1 MCMRAGTSRGPFFLL
16 EDLPADPEVRD
27 RVLLAAMGSPDPRQ
41 VDGLGGATTV
51 TSKVAMVSP
60 SQRPGIDVDYRFAQ
74 VWLDKAIVDT
84 APSCGNMLA
93 GVGPFA
99 IERGLVAAE
108 ADETRVRIFDVNTGS
123 RIEAIV
129 QTPGGA
135 VTYAGDQRID
145 GVPGTGAP
153 VVLTFSDVVGSKCG
167 AMFPTGAV
175 QEEIH
180 GVAVSCVDVAM
191 PMVMMRAGDLGIT
204 GYDPGEITGNAGLMG
219 RIEKI
224 RLEAGRRMG
233 LGDVAESVVPKV
245 GILAPP
251 RRGGVVYSCYLTPH
265 HVHAAHAVTGA
276 ICVACCTSIRATV
289 ADVVARPSAEPLF
302 EPTGNAV
309 ATVRIEHRSGTT
321 DVRLETEGGG
331 EGLRVRRVGI
341 VRTARKIMDGR
352 VFVPKSLRPRYN
364 VAPGQDV
371 AAVRAQDGGRGAR
384 QRLHVVGAVW
394 GGDFRRVMVEG
405 DVVDCMIAPCG
416 ERRDST
422 NLIVVAHPAEDER
435 R

>member
-1 MCMRAGTSRGPFFLL
+1 MTQRAIPCMFMRGGTSRGPFFLL

-41 VDGLGGATTV
+41 IDGLGGATTV

-99 IERGLVAAE
+99 IERGLVTAE

-129 QTPGGA
+129 QTPGGT

-153 VVLTFSDVVGSKCG
+153 VVLSFSDVVGSKCG
-167 AMFPTGAV
+167 ALFPTGVV
-175 QEEIH
+175 QEEID
-180 GVAVSCVDVAM
+180 GVPVSCIDVAM
-191 PMVMMRAGDLGIT
+191 PMVMMRAGDLGIS
-204 GYDPGEITGNAGLMG
+204 GYVPDEIVGNAGLMR

-251 RRGGVVYSCYLTPH
+251 RCGGVVYSCYLTPH
-265 HVHAAHAVTGA
+265 HVHATHAVTGA
-276 ICVACCTSIRATV
+276 ICVAYCVSIRGTIASG
-289 ADVVARPSAEPLF
+289 VARLPAMRLTEPAAGGI
-302 EPTGNAV
+302 TAIH
-309 ATVRIEHRSGTT
+309 IEHPSGVI
-321 DVRLETEGGG
+321 DVCPETKKGGAELEVQRAAII
-331 EGLRVRRVGI
+331 L
-341 VRTARKIMDGR
+341 TARKIMDGR
-352 VFVPKSLRPRYN
+352 VFVPAWPS
-364 VAPGQDV
+364 A
-371 AAVRAQDGGRGAR
+371 
-384 QRLHVVGAVW
+384 
-394 GGDFRRVMVEG
+394 
-405 DVVDCMIAPCG
+405 
-416 ERRDST
+416 
-422 NLIVVAHPAEDER
+422 
-435 R
+435 

>member
-1 MCMRAGTSRGPFFLL
+1 MTQRAIPCMFMRAGTSRGPFFLL

-41 VDGLGGATTV
+41 IDGLGGATTV

-60 SQRPGIDVDYRFAQ
+60 SERPGIDVDYRFAQ

-123 RIEAIV
+123 RIEAVV

-153 VVLTFSDVVGSKCG
+153 VGLSFSDVVGSKCG

-175 QEEIH
+175 QEEID
-180 GVAVSCVDVAM
+180 GVAVSCIDVAM
-191 PMVMMRAGDLGIT
+191 PMVMMWAGDLGIS
-204 GYDPGEITGNAGLMG
+204 GYDPDEITGNAVLMR

-233 LGDVAESVVPKV
+233 LGNVAESVVPKIS
-245 GILAPP
+245 ILAPP
-251 RRGGVVYSCYLTPH
+251 RHRGVVNSRYLTPH
-265 HVHAAHAVTGA
+265 HIHTTHAVTGA
-276 ICVACCTSIRATV
+276 ICVACCASIRGTV
-289 ADVVARPSAEPLF
+289 ANGIAQPPTKPVTEPAADIV
-302 EPTGNAV
+302 T
-309 ATVRIEHRSGTT
+309 TICIEHPSGTIN
-321 DVRLETEGGG
+321 VRVETGKGGAELKVQRAG
-331 EGLRVRRVGI
+331 VVL
-341 VRTARKIMDGR
+341 TARKIMDGL
-352 VFVPKSLRPRYN
+352 VFQPESS
-364 VAPGQDV
+364 
-371 AAVRAQDGGRGAR
+371 
-384 QRLHVVGAVW
+384 
-394 GGDFRRVMVEG
+394 F
-405 DVVDCMIAPCG
+405 
-416 ERRDST
+416 
-422 NLIVVAHPAEDER
+422 
-435 R
+435 

>member
-1 MCMRAGTSRGPFFLL
+1 MTQRAIPCMFMRGGTSRGPFFLL
-16 EDLPADPEVRD
+16 EDLPANPEVRD
-27 RVLLAAMGSPDPRQ
+27 RVLLAAMSSPDPRQ
-41 VDGLGGATTV
+41 IDGLGGATTV

-99 IERGLVAAE
+99 IERGLVTAE

-135 VTYAGDQRID
+135 VTYAGDQPID

-153 VVLTFSDVVGSKCG
+153 VVLSFSDVVGSKCG

-175 QEEIH
+175 QEKID

-191 PMVMMRAGDLGIT
+191 PMVMMRAGDLGIS

-233 LGDVAESVVPKV
+233 LGDVVESVVPKV

-276 ICVACCTSIRATV
+276 ICVACSVSVRATIASAV
-289 ADVVARPSAEPLF
+289 SSLSAEQVTQ
-302 EPTGNAV
+302 PTTV
-309 ATVRIEHRSGTT
+309 VVTTVRIEHPSGTT
-321 DVRLETEGGG
+321 DVCLETEGSGTKLEERHAG
-331 EGLRVRRVGI
+331 VVI
-341 VRTARKIMDGR
+341 TARKIMDG
-352 VFVPKSLRPRYN
+352 VIFVPNSLSP
-364 VAPGQDV
+364 
-371 AAVRAQDGGRGAR
+371 
-384 QRLHVVGAVW
+384 
-394 GGDFRRVMVEG
+394 
-405 DVVDCMIAPCG
+405 
-416 ERRDST
+416 
-422 NLIVVAHPAEDER
+422 
-435 R
+435 

>member
-1 MCMRAGTSRGPFFLL
+1 MTQRAIPCMFMRAGTSRGPFFLL

-41 VDGLGGATTV
+41 IDGLGGATTV

-60 SQRPGIDVDYRFAQ
+60 SERPGIDVDYRFAQ

-123 RIEAIV
+123 RIEAVV

-153 VVLTFSDVVGSKCG
+153 VVLSFSDVVGSKCG

-175 QEEIH
+175 QEEID
-180 GVAVSCVDVAM
+180 GVAVSCIDVAM
-191 PMVMMRAGDLGIT
+191 PMVIMRAGDLGIS
-204 GYDPGEITGNAGLMG
+204 GYDPDEISGNAVLMG

-233 LGDVAESVVPKV
+233 LGDVVESVVPKV

-251 RRGGVVYSCYLTPH
+251 RRGGTVYSCYLTPH

-276 ICVACCTSIRATV
+276 ICVASCVSIRTTV
-289 ADVVARPSAEPLF
+289 AGTVVRSTEQPV
-302 EPTGNAV
+302 TV
-309 ATVRIEHRSGTT
+309 ASPATIAPVRIEHHSGAI
-321 DVRLETEGGG
+321 DVRLATEA
-331 EGLRVRRVGI
+331 LRAEQKI
-341 VRTARKIMDGR
+341 LSASFVRTARKVMDGR
-352 VFVPKSLRPRYN
+352 VFVPEIL
-364 VAPGQDV
+364 
-371 AAVRAQDGGRGAR
+371 
-384 QRLHVVGAVW
+384 
-394 GGDFRRVMVEG
+394 
-405 DVVDCMIAPCG
+405 
-416 ERRDST
+416 
-422 NLIVVAHPAEDER
+422 
-435 R
+435 

>member
-1 MCMRAGTSRGPFFLL
+1 MTQRAIPCMFMRGGTSRGPFFLL
-16 EDLPADPEVRD
+16 ADLPADSEVRD

-41 VDGLGGATTV
+41 IDGLGGATTV

-60 SQRPGIDVDYRFAQ
+60 LQRPGIDVDYRFAQ

-99 IERGLVAAE
+99 IERGLVTAD

-129 QTPGGA
+129 QTPGGT

-153 VVLTFSDVVGSKCG
+153 VVLSFSDVVGSKCG

-175 QEEIH
+175 QEKID
-180 GVAVSCVDVAM
+180 GVPVSCIDVAM
-191 PMVMMRAGDLGIT
+191 PMVMMRAGDLGIS
-204 GYDPGEITGNAGLMG
+204 GYDPGEITGDEVLMR

-224 RLEAGRRMG
+224 RLGAGRRMG

-289 ADVVARPSAEPLF
+289 ASVVARPSAERLT
-302 EPTGNAV
+302 EPTAYAV
-309 ATVRIEHRSGTT
+309 ATVRIEHPSGTI

-341 VRTARKIMDGR
+341 VRTARKILDGR
-352 VFVPKSLRPRYN
+352 VFVPES
-364 VAPGQDV
+364 
-371 AAVRAQDGGRGAR
+371 
-384 QRLHVVGAVW
+384 
-394 GGDFRRVMVEG
+394 
-405 DVVDCMIAPCG
+405 I
-416 ERRDST
+416 
-422 NLIVVAHPAEDER
+422 
-435 R
+435 

>member
-1 MCMRAGTSRGPFFLL
+1 MTQRAIPCMFMRGGTSRGPFFLL

-41 VDGLGGATTV
+41 IDGLGGATTV

-99 IERGLVAAE
+99 IERGLVTAE

-129 QTPGGA
+129 QTPGGT

-153 VVLTFSDVVGSKCG
+153 VVLSFSDVVGSKCG

-175 QEEIH
+175 QEDID
-180 GVAVSCVDVAM
+180 GVAVSCIDVAM
-191 PMVMMRAGDLGIT
+191 PMVMMRAGDLGLS
-204 GYDPGEITGNAGLMG
+204 GYDPGEITENAGLMG

-245 GILAPP
+245 SILAPP
-251 RRGGVVYSCYLTPH
+251 RRRGVVYSCYLTPH

-276 ICVACCTSIRATV
+276 ICVACCASIRATV
-289 ADVVARPSAEPLF
+289 AGMVARPPVERLNEPSQDAIV
-302 EPTGNAV
+302 TIG
-309 ATVRIEHRSGTT
+309 IEHPSGAI
-321 DVRLETEGGG
+321 DVRLDSVSHGA
-331 EGLRVRRVGI
+331 GLVVRRAGI
-341 VRTARKIMDGR
+341 MSTARKIMGGH
-352 VFVPKSLRPRYN
+352 VFVTKQVSLQ
-364 VAPGQDV
+364 VA
-371 AAVRAQDGGRGAR
+371 
-384 QRLHVVGAVW
+384 
-394 GGDFRRVMVEG
+394 
-405 DVVDCMIAPCG
+405 
-416 ERRDST
+416 ST
-422 NLIVVAHPAEDER
+422 TTA
-435 R
+435 

>member
-1 MCMRAGTSRGPFFLL
+1 MTQRAIPCMFMRGGTSRGPFFLL

-41 VDGLGGATTV
+41 IDGLGGATTV

-99 IERGLVAAE
+99 IERRLVIPD

-129 QTPGGA
+129 QTPGGT
-135 VTYAGDQRID
+135 VTYAGDQRLD

-153 VVLTFSDVVGSKCG
+153 VVLGFSDVVGSKCG
-167 AMFPTGAV
+167 AQFPTGAV
-175 QEEIH
+175 QEEID
-180 GVAVSCVDVAM
+180 GVPVSCIDVAM
-191 PMVMMRAGDLGIT
+191 PMVIMGAGDLGIR
-204 GYDPGEITGNAGLMG
+204 GYDPDEITGNAVLMQ

-276 ICVACCTSIRATV
+276 ICVACCASIRATV
-289 ADVVARPSAEPLF
+289 ASKVARPPAERV
-302 EPTGNAV
+302 TGPDANAV
-309 ATVRIEHRSGTT
+309 ATVRIEHPTGAI

-331 EGLRVRRVGI
+331 AELKVCRAGI

-352 VFVPKSLRPRYN
+352 VFVPESLW
-364 VAPGQDV
+364 A
-371 AAVRAQDGGRGAR
+371 
-384 QRLHVVGAVW
+384 
-394 GGDFRRVMVEG
+394 
-405 DVVDCMIAPCG
+405 
-416 ERRDST
+416 
-422 NLIVVAHPAEDER
+422 
-435 R
+435 

>member
-1 MCMRAGTSRGPFFLL
+1 MTQRAIPCMFMRGGTSRGPFFLL

-41 VDGLGGATTV
+41 IDGLGGATTV

-99 IERGLVAAE
+99 IERGLVTPD

-129 QTPGGA
+129 QTPGGT

-145 GVPGTGAP
+145 GVPGTAAP
-153 VVLTFSDVVGSKCG
+153 VVLSFSDVVGSKCG

-175 QEEIH
+175 QEEID
-180 GVAVSCVDVAM
+180 GVAVSCIDVAV
-191 PMVMMRAGDLGIT
+191 PMVMMRAGDLGIS
-204 GYDPGEITGNAGLMG
+204 GYDPGEITDNAALMQ

-233 LGDVAESVVPKV
+233 LGDVAKSVVPKV
-245 GILAPP
+245 GILAPA
-251 RRGGVVYSCYLTPH
+251 RCGGAIYSCYLTPH
-265 HVHAAHAVTGA
+265 NIHATHAVTGA
-276 ICVACCTSIRATV
+276 IGVANCLAIREAVASRTAELPADLFTKRT
-289 ADVVARPSAEPLF
+289 ADV
-302 EPTGNAV
+302 V
-309 ATVRIEHRSGTT
+309 ATVRIEHPSGAI
-321 DVRLETEGGG
+321 DVSLETEGG
-331 EGLRVRRVGI
+331 EPELTVRRAGV
-341 VRTARKIMDGR
+341 VLTARKIMDGL
-352 VFVPKSLRPRYN
+352 VFVPEYDLSSETHAF
-364 VAPGQDV
+364 VSQG
-371 AAVRAQDGGRGAR
+371 
-384 QRLHVVGAVW
+384 
-394 GGDFRRVMVEG
+394 M
-405 DVVDCMIAPCG
+405 
-416 ERRDST
+416 
-422 NLIVVAHPAEDER
+422 
-435 R
+435 

>member
-1 MCMRAGTSRGPFFLL
+1 MTQRAIPCMFMRAGTSRGPFFLL

-41 VDGLGGATTV
+41 IDGLGGATTV

-60 SQRPGIDVDYRFAQ
+60 SQRPGIDVDYHFAQ

-99 IERGLVAAE
+99 IERGLVTAD

-153 VVLTFSDVVGSKCG
+153 VVLSLSDVVGSKCG

-175 QEEIH
+175 QEDID
-180 GVAVSCVDVAM
+180 GVPVSCIDVAM
-191 PMVMMRAGDLGIT
+191 PMVMMRARDLGLS
-204 GYDPGEITGNAGLMG
+204 GYNPEEITGNSTLLR

-233 LGDVAESVVPKV
+233 LGDVAESVTPKV

-251 RRGGVVYSCYLTPH
+251 RCGGVVYSCYLTPH

-276 ICVACCTSIRATV
+276 ICVACCVSMRGTIASGVAWLSAERITGIATN
-289 ADVVARPSAEPLF
+289 VVAS
-302 EPTGNAV
+302 
-309 ATVRIEHRSGTT
+309 VRIENPSGAI
-321 DVRLETEGGG
+321 DVGLEAEGGG
-331 EGLRVRRVGI
+331 AELEVRRAGV
-341 VRTARKIMDGR
+341 VRTVRKLMDGE
-352 VFVPKSLRPRYN
+352 VFLPVSKWSQPR
-364 VAPGQDV
+364 
-371 AAVRAQDGGRGAR
+371 
-384 QRLHVVGAVW
+384 
-394 GGDFRRVMVEG
+394 
-405 DVVDCMIAPCG
+405 
-416 ERRDST
+416 S
-422 NLIVVAHPAEDER
+422 
-435 R
+435 

>member
-1 MCMRAGTSRGPFFLL
+1 MTQRAIPCMFMRGGTSRGPFFLL

-41 VDGLGGATTV
+41 IDGLGGATTV

-99 IERGLVAAE
+99 IERGLVTPD

-129 QTPGGA
+129 QTPGGT

-145 GVPGTGAP
+145 GVPGTAAP
-153 VVLTFSDVVGSKCG
+153 VVLSFSDVVGSKCG

-175 QEEIH
+175 QEEID
-180 GVAVSCVDVAM
+180 GVAVSCIDVAV
-191 PMVMMRAGDLGIT
+191 PMVMMRAGDLGIN
-204 GYDPGEITGNAGLMG
+204 GYDPDEITGNAVLMR

-233 LGDVAESVVPKV
+233 LGNVAESVVPKLS
-245 GILAPP
+245 ILALP
-251 RRGGVVYSCYLTPH
+251 RRGGVIYSCYLTPH
-265 HVHAAHAVTGA
+265 DIHSAHAVTGA
-276 ICVACCTSIRATV
+276 ICVASLTSVQATV
-289 ADVVARPSAEPLF
+289 SCDVARLPVGPNVHPS
-302 EPTGNAV
+302 TGTIASV
-309 ATVRIEHRSGTT
+309 CIEHPSGAI
-321 DVRLETEGGG
+321 DVSLQTKGGG
-331 EGLRVRRVGI
+331 VGLEIHRADI
-341 VRTARKIMDGR
+341 VLTSRKIMVGEL
-352 VFVPKSLRPRYN
+352 FLPKR
-364 VAPGQDV
+364 
-371 AAVRAQDGGRGAR
+371 
-384 QRLHVVGAVW
+384 
-394 GGDFRRVMVEG
+394 F
-405 DVVDCMIAPCG
+405 
-416 ERRDST
+416 
-422 NLIVVAHPAEDER
+422 
-435 R
+435 

>member
-1 MCMRAGTSRGPFFLL
+1 MTQRAIPCMFMRGGTSRGPFFLL

-41 VDGLGGATTV
+41 IDGLGGATTV

-99 IERGLVAAE
+99 IERGLVTPD

-129 QTPGGA
+129 QTPGGT
-135 VTYAGDQRID
+135 VTYAGDQRMD
-145 GVPGTGAP
+145 GVPGTAAP
-153 VVLTFSDVVGSKCG
+153 VVLSFSDVVGSKCG

-175 QEEIH
+175 QEEID
-180 GVAVSCVDVAM
+180 GVAVSCIDVAV
-191 PMVMMRAGDLGIT
+191 PMVMMRAGDLGLS
-204 GYDPGEITGNAGLMG
+204 GYDADEIAGNAVVMR

-233 LGDVAESVVPKV
+233 LGDVVESVIPKI
-245 GILAPP
+245 GILAPS

-265 HVHAAHAVTGA
+265 HIHASHAVTGA
-276 ICVACCTSIRATV
+276 ICVACCVSIRETV
-289 ADVVARPSAEPLF
+289 ASICDRPWSGRLAG
-302 EPTGNAV
+302 TNVDGIV
-309 ATVRIEHRSGTT
+309 TVNIEHPSGAIE
-321 DVRLETEGGG
+321 VRVEAEQSGS
-331 EGLRVRRVGI
+331 EIRVQRASV
-341 VRTARKIMDGR
+341 VLTARKIMDGWI
-352 VFVPKSLRPRYN
+352 FLPQLS
-364 VAPGQDV
+364 
-371 AAVRAQDGGRGAR
+371 
-384 QRLHVVGAVW
+384 
-394 GGDFRRVMVEG
+394 
-405 DVVDCMIAPCG
+405 
-416 ERRDST
+416 
-422 NLIVVAHPAEDER
+422 
-435 R
+435 